1 MNAVSPLLDSD
12 SNSIAT
18 TSDSNA
24 PEFQHSL
31 ITAIFEAS
39 PSGILVVDAKGV
51 ILFHNP
57 QFFKVWQLP
66 VPAGKYA
73 IGDADS
79 PVLSMAIE
87 LVKEPQKFISRVKE
101 LYANPDLKDDCEI
114 DLKDGRTLE
123 RHSTALRGQ
132 HEQYLGRVWFF
143 RDVTNRKQSETIL
156 RESENRFRQMFEL
169 NAAVMLLI
177 DPESGAIVDAN
188 IAASRFYGYSIE
200 RMRTMSISDIN
211 TLPPDKI
218 AEERSRSSRQERNYF
233 VFPHKLESGEIRMVE
248 VHSSPIRVRE
258 RTLLFSI
265 IHDITRQHQAEQELR
280 IAAIAFESQE
290 GMFVTDANKIILRVN
305 RAFSKITGYTAD
317 EAIGKTPQLLSSG
330 RHDQAFYNAMW
341 ESITTHGTWQGE
353 IWNRRKSGEI
363 YPEWLT
369 ITAVKNENEEVTHYV
384 AALMDISL
392 RKASEEAISQM
403 AFYDVLTMLPNRRM
417 LVDRLGQA
425 MAASKRTRK
434 LGAVMFLDL
443 DNFKPLNDTHGHI
456 VGDML
461 LVEVAHRISQCVR
474 ETDTVSRF
482 GGDEFV
488 VLLND
493 LSANHEASKKQA
505 IHVAEKIRTSL
516 AEPYVLTIAAVD
528 TTAPTTVEHHCT
540 VSIGLVLFR
549 GHQIDMDE
557 ILTQADT
564 AMYQAKHDGRNLIRF
579 YEAKP

>member
-1 MNAVSPLLDSD
+1 MPEPNAVSNPTVTPSD
-12 SNSIAT
+12 AY
-18 TSDSNA
+18 A

-31 ITAIFEAS
+31 INAIFKAS
-39 PSGILVVDAKGV
+39 PSGILVVDANGV

-66 VPAGKYA
+66 VLASGYAAGS
-73 IGDADS
+73 ADS
-79 PVLSMAIE
+79 PVLSMCTE
-87 LVKEPQKFISRVKE
+87 LVKDPQKFIARVKE
-101 LYANPDLKDDCEI
+101 LYANPDLKDDSEI

-132 HEQYLGRVWFF
+132 QGQYFGRVWFF
-143 RDVTNRKQSETIL
+143 RDITNRKQAEIIL

-188 IAASRFYGYSIE
+188 IAASRFYGYSID
-200 RMRTMSISDIN
+200 RMRTLKISDIN
-211 TLPPDKI
+211 TLPPDRI
-218 AEERSRSSRQERNYF
+218 AEERARSLRLERNYF
-233 VFPHKLESGEIRMVE
+233 VFPHKLASGEIRTVE
-248 VHSSPIRVRE
+248 VHSSPIRVSE
-258 RTLLFSI
+258 RMLLFSI

-290 GMFVTDANKIILRVN
+290 GMFVTDASKVILRVN
-305 RAFSKITGYTAD
+305 RAFTNITGYTA
-317 EAIGKTPQLLSSG
+317 EQVVGKTPQILSSG

-341 ESITTHGTWQGE
+341 ESISANGTWQGE

-363 YPEWLT
+363 FPEWLM
-369 ITAVKNENEEVTHYV
+369 ITAVRNEEGEVTHYV
-384 AALMDISL
+384 AALMDISQ
-392 RKASEEAISQM
+392 RKATEEAISRM

-417 LVDRLGQA
+417 MVDRLRQA
-425 MAASKRTRK
+425 MGASKRNRK
-434 LGAVMFLDL
+434 LGAVLFLDL
-443 DNFKPLNDTHGHI
+443 DNFKPLNDTQGHI

-461 LVEVAHRISQCVR
+461 LVEVARRLTLCVR

-493 LSANHEASKKQA
+493 LSANREASEMQA
-505 IHVAEKIRTSL
+505 MQVAEKIRAAL
-516 AEPYVLTIAAVD
+516 AAPYVLTIPATD
-528 TTAPTTVEHHCT
+528 TTPPLKVEHHCT

-549 GHQIDMDE
+549 GQRVDMDE
-557 ILTQADT
+557 ILAQADM
-564 AMYQAKHDGRNLIRF
+564 AMYQAKHDGRNLIRP
-579 YEAKP
+579 YENQP